1 MDPTK
6 ASLIPSSPS
15 LEADNNALEKKS
27 DDVIQPAKTKY
38 SLPADHVNREL
49 KFPLEKN
56 IKSTA
61 PKDIFFEFSGIQST
75 PFKIQKPSSGNP
87 SVDTKTA
94 HNVTDHSGGH
104 QLNATKKNADNTSL
118 SSQKSSNLVDNNAAK
133 PPQLDQNK
141 ISAPGFR
148 MDDKDAINVYTAP
161 KIIDYDLSSFEFQ
174 DKEANACLS
183 GISDEAKA
191 LASTHQLT
199 QKEVTAI
206 RAYTQNYYLV
216 INYQLRN
223 LPDPNV
229 NIYDA
234 AALKKSG
241 VNPDMA
247 DLIAN
252 LVNGLKKLPPAQLDG
267 QIVRGHGRDANL
279 PEEELEKFKEGST
292 ISPSMFIS
300 TTNSL
305 EQMVS
310 TSWWNT
316 NPQAIVIHQIPNG
329 HGRDIAAFSSY
340 QHESEILFLPNTKFK
355 VEYRKDNVTIGGGVL
370 MDINPPSIKDQY
382 DEKTKKAWADKYNDP
397 SGQKYKKTIISL
409 RELPSE
415 SKPEAP
421 TKPSNSPPQEIS
433 GVKKEKTR
441 SKQSIKNF

>member
-1 MDPTK
+1 
-6 ASLIPSSPS
+6 
-15 LEADNNALEKKS
+15 
-27 DDVIQPAKTKY
+27 
-38 SLPADHVNREL
+38 
-49 KFPLEKN
+49 
-56 IKSTA
+56 
-61 PKDIFFEFSGIQST
+61 
-75 PFKIQKPSSGNP
+75 
-87 SVDTKTA
+87 
-94 HNVTDHSGGH
+94 
-104 QLNATKKNADNTSL
+104 
-118 SSQKSSNLVDNNAAK
+118 
-133 PPQLDQNK
+133 
-141 ISAPGFR
+141 
-148 MDDKDAINVYTAP
+148 MDDNDAINVYTAP

-199 QKEVTAI
+199 QKEVAAI

-234 AALKKSG
+234 AALKKLG

-329 HGRDIAAFSSY
+329 NGRDIAAFSSY
-340 QHESEILFLPNTKFK
+340 QHESEILFHLDAEGRLVGASGLSRSNKIAKDIRLAEMLIAKRSHPDQQALVDPKFNLK
-355 VEYRKDNVTIGGGVL
+355 
-370 MDINPPSIKDQY
+370 
-382 DEKTKKAWADKYNDP
+382 
-397 SGQKYKKTIISL
+397 SL
-409 RELPSE
+409 LN
-415 SKPEAP
+415 A
-421 TKPSNSPPQEIS
+421 
-433 GVKKEKTR
+433 
-441 SKQSIKNF
+441 